1 VAEEKN
7 ELVITR
13 TFDAPREL
21 VFKAWTEPE
30 RIKQWLAPRGFKIPV
45 AEGELRPGGKW
56 RQSMVAPDGMQLW
69 LGGVY
74 KEINPPERLVFTHA
88 WDDPTGKPGPETTC
102 TVVFTERNG
111 KTEMNF
117 RQGPFPA
124 ADSKSQHN
132 DGWSQCFD
140 RLSELLANTT
150 ALTHG

>member
-1 VAEEKN
+1 MAEEKN

-74 KEINPPERLVFTHA
+74 KEITPPERLVFTHA

-102 TVVFTERNG
+102 SVVLTERNG
-111 KTEMNF
+111 KTEMTF
-117 RQGPFPA
+117 RQGPFA
-124 ADSKSQHN
+124 TSDSKAQHN
-132 DGWSQCFD
+132 DGWGQCFD
-140 RLSELLANTT
+140 RLGELLGKET
-150 ALTHG
+150 ALTHR